1 MPIRGRRIS
10 ETSPYTKKKSG
21 KDWMLY
27 LIILLNKLVQVLYSH
42 APLLQFIHQQLS
54 TDNSYVCTQMWN
66 ESLVSQSWFMAPKHP
81 TSKRFISNWTNMR
94 NLSFNSKLGLDST
107 QTKFFRRCRTIQWP
121 IDLLPKIPKFN
132 ESFHRNLQHETKT
145 VSVSRIC
152 PLCTLHSFFI

>member
-1 MPIRGRRIS
+1 MCK
-10 ETSPYTKKKSG
+10 Y
-21 KDWMLY
+21 
-27 LIILLNKLVQVLYSH
+27 
-42 APLLQFIHQQLS
+42 FIHMHLYFNLYTNS
-54 TDNSYVCTQMWN
+54 CPRTNSYVCTQMWN

-132 ESFHRNLQHETKT
+132 EFLSTEIYNTKQKQFQCHEF
-145 VSVSRIC
+145 VLFV
-152 PLCTLHSFFI
+152 LFIPFSYSASATIS